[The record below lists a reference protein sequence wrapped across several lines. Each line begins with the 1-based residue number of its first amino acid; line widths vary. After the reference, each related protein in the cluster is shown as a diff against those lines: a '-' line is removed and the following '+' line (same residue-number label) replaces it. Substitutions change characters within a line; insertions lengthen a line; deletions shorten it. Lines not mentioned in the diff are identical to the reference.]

1 MSPSSQLVEQI
12 RTGTAPQNVKEF
24 AAQGLLPIP
33 VDELIPLQIFL
44 AKDSNESIAKSARS
58 SLLKASEETWLRLVE
73 KKDPDQEII
82 VFCIQQPTFG
92 LPIKEKILLNYSVS
106 DEIVRYMASAESG
119 PILDLIISNHVR
131 LLRDPQLLTTLEQ
144 NQTLTNDQ
152 KRRVGEFR
160 TEFIT
165 KKQKQAAEKLEDTSF
180 EDILAQVPDLDAEAQ
195 RIFMEAD
202 QLDEEVP
209 SAEQVRLELEKLIP
223 REELTQLP
231 LELLSTY
238 QKILGMT
245 VKQKLRCALLGGKEE
260 RGLLIRDP
268 HREVGFMVLRNPKL
282 SDMEVESFAQMRDL
296 DSEILRQMGNSRS
309 FLRKYSIILTLVRN
323 PKTPSAVSLNLLK
336 LVREADLKFLERD
349 KNIPEVIRRQSK
361 KTREMKQLRER
372 K

>member
-1 MSPSSQLVEQI
+1 MNSSSQLVEQI

-33 VDELIPLQIFL
+33 EDELIPLQIFL
-44 AKDSNESIAKSARS
+44 AKDSNEAIAKSARS
-58 SLLKASEETWLRLVE
+58 SLLKASEDTWLRLVE

-82 VFCIQQPTFG
+82 FFCIQQPTFG

-106 DEIVRYMASAESG
+106 DEIVRFMASSESG

-144 NQTLTNDQ
+144 NRQLTNDQ
-152 KRRVGEFR
+152 KRRVSEFR

-165 KKQKQAAEKLEDTSF
+165 KKQKQPEKLEETSF
-180 EDILAQVPDLDAEAQ
+180 EDILAQIPDLDAEAQ
-195 RIFMEAD
+195 RIFIEAD
-202 QLDEEVP
+202 AMDEEPP
-209 SAEQVRLELEKLIP
+209 SEEQVRLELEKLIP

-231 LELLSTY
+231 LELQSTY
-238 QKILGMT
+238 QRLLQMT

-260 RGLLIRDP
+260 RGILIRDP
-268 HREVGFMVLRNPKL
+268 HREIGSMVLRNPKL
-282 SDMEVESFAQMRDL
+282 SDMEMENFAQMRDL
-296 DSEILRQMGNSRS
+296 DSEILRQMGNTRA

-336 LVREADLKFLERD
+336 LVREADLKFLEKDR
-349 KNIPEVIRRQSK
+349 NIPEVIRRQSK
-361 KTREMKQLRER
+361 KMKEMKELKGR